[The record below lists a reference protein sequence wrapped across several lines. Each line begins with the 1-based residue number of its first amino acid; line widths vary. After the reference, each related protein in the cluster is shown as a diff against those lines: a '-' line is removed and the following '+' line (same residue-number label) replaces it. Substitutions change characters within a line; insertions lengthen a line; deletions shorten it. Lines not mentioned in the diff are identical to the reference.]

1 MFKKKGRF
9 TLGRERQMQKN
20 AETRKAILDAATA
33 IGLEEG
39 FDELSI
45 RKITDR
51 LGYSSGIVY
60 HYFKDKQEILDTVHH
75 NASMGIKDAIEIC
88 INPDRSFVENIR
100 VVFKILTEISVY
112 EPDAFKLII
121 LNKYSHKAESIDE
134 WLNMIRECLEMGI
147 ANGELRDI
155 NINITAYTLL
165 NTFLVAQMII
175 DEQKNSDKNMVENIF
190 ETELDIILNGIIN
203 KKEDKDIQ

>member
-1 MFKKKGRF
+1 
-9 TLGRERQMQKN
+9 MQRS

-39 FDELSI
+39 FEELSI

-60 HYFKDKQEILDTVHH
+60 HYFKDKQEILDTIH
-75 NASMGIKDAIEIC
+75 NNTSMEIKDAIQLC
-88 INPDRSFVENIR
+88 IKPERSFVDNIKI
-100 VVFKILTEISVY
+100 VFKMLTEISVY
-112 EPDAFKLII
+112 EPDAFRLII

-134 WLNMIRECLEMGI
+134 WLNMIKDCLKMGVS
-147 ANGELRDI
+147 NGELRDI

-175 DEQKNSDKNMVENIF
+175 HEQENSDKDMIENIF
-190 ETELDIILNGIIN
+190 ETELDIILNGIIS
-203 KKEDKDIQ
+203 KEDKDEKWV